1 MTTDPKTIFMDGLRV
16 TPQHLNHLQSAL
28 QQAVRDLRR
37 TLGYGKIAYGLR
49 LTVDGETVTLQP
61 GVAFAPDGVRLE
73 ATEAA
78 PIAPPAETGSLQVV
92 LVGENTEDP
101 ATLLDD
107 AATIVFAAT
116 SVQTLAPEAEIPEG
130 GFVVGT
136 VERTAEG
143 VAISQADS
151 LFLSPAHHAHG
162 GGFFQDSDGLWRFDG
177 PELEGAPGPE
187 GPQGPPGPEGP
198 QGPQGLAGEAG
209 PEGPPGPQGEAGPQG
224 ETGPQGPAGETG
236 PTGPQGPPGPQG
248 DPGPQG
254 SPGAQGEPGPQG
266 PPGPQ
271 GEAGPQGPP
280 GEDGAQGNPGPQG
293 PAGETGPQGPPGPQ
307 GEAGPQGP
315 PGPQGD
321 PGPQGPRGAQ
331 GPQGE
336 TGPPGPQGPPGP
348 EGWQG
353 ETGPAGPPGAT
364 GPRGPQGPPGPGL
377 DETPTVVEKVNWDPF
392 RVQDRQRFIA
402 VLSGMTFQFSAGL
415 DPDTVERAAPW
426 VLTVRMQAM
435 GIDDRI
441 RLLPGTPQLADP
453 RTLVWK
459 FDGSP
464 EELLRQIE
472 VEAVLLIDLRC
483 DYLLDERDRVVC
495 GSASP
500 MAGLPTGPLP
510 PGGIF
515 STWLRMRVQ

>member
-49 LTVDGETVTLQP
+49 LTVDGETVTLAP

-73 ATEAA
+73 VTETA
-78 PIAPPAETGSLQVV
+78 PIAPPAEIGSLQVV

-101 ATLLDD
+101 ATRLDD
-107 AATIVFAAT
+107 AATIVYAAT
-116 SVQTLAPEAEIPEG
+116 SVQTLAPDAEIPEG
-130 GFVVGT
+130 GFGVGT

-143 VAISQADS
+143 VAVSQADS

-162 GGFFQDSDGLWRFDG
+162 GGFFQDSDGLWRYDG

-187 GPQGPPGPEGP
+187 GPPGPAGPEGP
-198 QGPQGLAGEAG
+198 Q
-209 PEGPPGPQGEAGPQG
+209 
-224 ETGPQGPAGETG
+224 
-236 PTGPQGPPGPQG
+236 
-248 DPGPQG
+248 
-254 SPGAQGEPGPQG
+254 
-266 PPGPQ
+266 
-271 GEAGPQGPP
+271 
-280 GEDGAQGNPGPQG
+280 GPQG

-307 GEAGPQGP
+307 GDPGPPGDAGPPGPAGEVGPQGPQGEPGPQGETGPQGPPGPEGP

-348 EGWQG
+348 EGRQG

-364 GPRGPQGPPGPGL
+364 GSRGPQGPPGPGL

-392 RVQDRQRFIA
+392 RVQDRQRFVA

-483 DYLLDERDRVVC
+483 DYLLDERRQVVC

>member
-49 LTVDGETVTLQP
+49 LTVDGETVTLAP

-78 PIAPPAETGSLQVV
+78 PIAPPAEIGSLQVV

-116 SVQTLAPEAEIPEG
+116 SVQTLAPDAEIPEG

-143 VAISQADS
+143 VAVSQADS

-162 GGFFQDSDGLWRFDG
+162 GGFFQDSDGLWRYDG

-187 GPQGPPGPEGP
+187 GPQGPAGPEGP
-198 QGPQGLAGEAG
+198 QGPQG
-209 PEGPPGPQGEAGPQG
+209 
-224 ETGPQGPAGETG
+224 PAGET
-236 PTGPQGPPGPQG
+236 
-248 DPGPQG
+248 
-254 SPGAQGEPGPQG
+254 GPQG

-271 GEAGPQGPP
+271 GEAGPPGEPGPQGPAGETGPNGPQGSPGPQGDPGPQGPPGPEGETGPQGPP

-293 PAGETGPQGPPGPQ
+293 PAGETGPQGSSGPQGETGPQGPPGPQGDPGPQ

-315 PGPQGD
+315 PGPQGAD
-321 PGPQGPRGAQ
+321 GAQ
-331 GPQGE
+331 
-336 TGPPGPQGPPGP
+336 GPPGPQGDPGP
-348 EGWQG
+348 QG
-353 ETGPAGPPGAT
+353 QPGA
-364 GPRGPQGPPGPGL
+364 QGPPGPGL
-377 DETPTVVEKVNWDPF
+377 DENPTVIEKVNWDPF
-392 RVQDRQRFIA
+392 RVQGRQRFID
-402 VLSGMTFQFSAGL
+402 VLSEMTFQFSAPL
-415 DPDTVERAAPW
+415 NPDSVKRAAPW
-426 VLTVRMQAM
+426 VLTVRMQSL
-435 GIDDRI
+435 GIRDRI
-441 RLLPGTPQLADP
+441 QLLPGTPQMVDAQ
-453 RTLVWK
+453 TLVWR
-459 FDGSP
+459 FDGNLD
-464 EELLRQIE
+464 ELLNQIE

-483 DYLLDERDRVVC
+483 DYLLDERGQVVS